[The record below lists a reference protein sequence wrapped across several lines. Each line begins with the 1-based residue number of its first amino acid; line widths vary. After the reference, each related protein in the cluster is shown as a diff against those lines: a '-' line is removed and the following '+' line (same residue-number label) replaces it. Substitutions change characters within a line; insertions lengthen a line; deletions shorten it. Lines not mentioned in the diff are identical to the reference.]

1 MYAAFFASAFQTR
14 LAYRSQVWA
23 LLLYGLVTVFA
34 RVSVWIS
41 LYGQVGITTVGGV
54 SQSDM
59 ITYAILAGVAF
70 NWDYQRLIRTFGR
83 EIKSGDVSVFLLK
96 PVHYPLML
104 LARELGNFAF
114 ELLTVQL
121 PVTIIAG
128 LVYGLTPPASLFAG
142 IMAIVFW
149 GLGFVILFLLSAIAS
164 ILAFWLLTV
173 FSLEWTLM
181 ALMAIFAGGTL
192 PLWFFPAGAADI
204 IRLLPFSF
212 VGYQPMAV
220 YLGKLDVAG
229 TLSTFGVGIGWVVIL
244 TGCVVLLWS
253 RAQNRIVVHGG

>member
-1 MYAAFFASAFQTR
+1 MYGAFFGSAFQTR

-34 RVSVWIS
+34 KIAVWMSLYAQVGTGTVSGIS
-41 LYGQVGITTVGGV
+41 LPEMT
-54 SQSDM
+54 
-59 ITYAILAGVAF
+59 TYAIFAGVVF
-70 NWDYQRLIRTFGR
+70 NWDYTRFIRTFGR
-83 EIKSGDVSVFLLK
+83 QIKSGDVAVFLLK
-96 PVHYPLML
+96 PVRYPVML
-104 LARELGNFAF
+104 LAGECGNFAF

-128 LVYGLTPPASLFAG
+128 LVYGITPPASPFAG
-142 IMAIVFW
+142 AMAIVFW
-149 GLGFVILFLLSAIAS
+149 GLGFIILFLLSAIAA

-192 PLWFFPAGAADI
+192 PLWFFPTGAADI

-220 YLGKLDVAG
+220 YLGKLDVAA
-229 TLSTFGVGIGWVVIL
+229 TLSTLGTGMGWVVFL
-244 TGCVVLLWS
+244 TGCFVLLWA
-253 RAQNRIVVHGG
+253 RAQTRIVVQGG

>member
-1 MYAAFFASAFQTR
+1 MYRAFFASAFQTR
-14 LAYRSQVWA
+14 LAYRSQMWA

-34 RVSVWIS
+34 KIAVWMSLYAQVGTGTVSGIS
-41 LYGQVGITTVGGV
+41 LP
-54 SQSDM
+54 DM
-59 ITYAILAGVAF
+59 ITYAIFAGVVF
-70 NWDYQRLIRTFGR
+70 NWDYTRFIRTFGR
-83 EIKSGDVSVFLLK
+83 QIKSGDVSVFLLK
-96 PVHYPLML
+96 PVRYPLML
-104 LARELGNFAF
+104 LAGEIGNFAF

-128 LVYGLTPPASLFAG
+128 LVYGLTLPTSLFAG
-142 IMAIVFW
+142 VMAVVFW
-149 GLGFVILFLLSAIAS
+149 GLGFIILFLLSAIAA

-192 PLWFFPAGAADI
+192 PLWFFPDGAADI

-220 YLGKLDVAG
+220 YLGKLDVAA
-229 TLSTFGVGIGWVVIL
+229 TLSTLGLGVGWVVIL

-253 RAQNRIVVHGG
+253 RAQTRIVVHGG